1 MRRTEQAQAS
11 RAALLRSARHRFAT
25 RGYEGTTVS
34 AILAGAG
41 MARGALYHY
50 FPGGKADVFRAVFEQ
65 VNDEFHARRDTLR
78 ALESPFERIRA
89 GVHLFLQLSTEPD
102 FARIALVDAP
112 RLIESQAEL
121 GSSYELL
128 REQLEDAVAGGEI
141 RAGADADALARVLYG
156 AVRSAGQFVMDSED
170 PSRALAAARA
180 SLDLVLDGIRETR
193 RGAPSRSPR
202 AGRSAG

>member
-1 MRRTEQAQAS
+1 MRRTEQAEAS
-11 RAALLRSARHRFAT
+11 RAALLRSARRCFAE

-34 AILAGAG
+34 AILGGAG

-65 VNDEFHARRDTLR
+65 VNEEFHARRDTLR
-78 ALESPFERIRA
+78 ALDSPVERIRS
-89 GVHLFLQLSTEPD
+89 GIHLFLQLSTETE

-112 RLIESQAEL
+112 RLIESQSEL

-128 REQLEDAVAGGEI
+128 HEQLDDAIARGEVQ
-141 RAGADADALARVLYG
+141 ADVDVLARVLYG
-156 AVRSAGQFVMDSED
+156 AVRSAGQYVMDSED

-180 SLDLVLDGIRETR
+180 SLDLLVDGVLVA
-193 RGAPSRSPR
+193 RGGAASR
-202 AGRSAG
+202 